1 MTLREEIA
9 ALRHG
14 IESQGH
20 GPPYRHALD
29 DVLVIID
36 RHEANRKEY
45 GETRCTRCGNERP
58 AYCLECWEGAMKTK
72 PSEERPA
79 REKIEIE
86 TTSLERAVAT
96 AALGIME
103 RIDANTAA
111 IRETHT

>member
-9 ALRHG
+9 ALVVTADAAATPMNDTDFLILR
-14 IESQGH
+14 GH
-20 GPPYRHALD
+20 NNAVRQVLAILDRIADHARE
-29 DVLVIID
+29 DVQ
-36 RHEANRKEY
+36 
-45 GETRCTRCGNERP
+45 T
-58 AYCLECWEGAMKTK
+58 

-103 RIDANTAA
+103 RIDALPAA
-111 IRETHT
+111 IREAKR